1 VLVVPAS
8 NGEFVPPPASPVVRE
23 AIRRANAEAEVLA
36 RRLGMSRRR
45 FLASLG
51 GSALT
56 LMVLD
61 ACASAERATR
71 ASSTTTTSTST
82 STSTSTTTTTT
93 TSTSTTTL
101 PPPTTLPPTTTGGTY
116 EIPPEATTEPE
127 VAEQVLAGDEFVMDL
142 QAHLLDYD
150 LTPDVPWDGTPFL
163 GQLFPQIACGET
175 DPRACF
181 SIEAFLDLFFLQS
194 DTSLAVLSAIP
205 VPGPDN
211 PLSAEVMVAT
221 QRMADALCAEGR
233 VLAHGQAMPNLG
245 DPAAMV
251 ESMAGLRDRYPI
263 IAWKAYTHLPAA
275 VPFFL
280 DDHDPDG
287 VPVGR
292 PFLEAVRQVGP
303 PVVCVHKGFR
313 GVGGGSGRF
322 ADPVDIGPAAAANP
336 DISFVVYHSGF
347 EADVA
352 EGHYDPSAPN
362 GGVDRLIASLERA
375 GVGPGRNV
383 YAELGSTWRFLMSR
397 PDQAA
402 HVLGKLLSAVGVDNV
417 VWGTDCLWYGSPQDQ
432 IEAFRA
438 FAITEAY
445 QEVYGYPALT
455 PEVKAGILGRNAARL
470 HGVEPVHRDCSFSRS
485 ELRQIRA
492 ELALPTTTLGPATA
506 EEAARA
512 IAAHLV

>member
-1 VLVVPAS
+1 MGPAA

-23 AIRRANAEAEVLA
+23 AIRRANQEADVLS

-71 ASSTTTTSTST
+71 TTTSTTTSTTSTTSTTTTS
-82 STSTSTTTTTT
+82 STTT
-93 TSTSTTTL
+93 
-101 PPPTTLPPTTTGGTY
+101 TTLPPTTTGGTY
-116 EIPPEATTEPE
+116 EVPPEATVEPE

-150 LTPDVPWDGTPFL
+150 LTPDQAWDGTPFL
-163 GQLFPQIACGET
+163 GQLFPQVNCGEA

-194 DTSLAVLSAIP
+194 DTSIAVLSAIP

-211 PLSAEVMVAT
+211 PLSAEVMAAT
-221 QRMADALCAEGR
+221 QRMSDALCAEDR

-245 DPAAMV
+245 DPAAML
-251 ESMAGLRDRYPI
+251 EGMAGVRERYPI
-263 IAWKAYTHLPAA
+263 VAWKAYTHLPAA
-275 VPFFL
+275 APFFL

-292 PFLEAVRQVGP
+292 PFLEAVRAVGP

-322 ADPVDIGPAAAANP
+322 ADPVDVGPAAAANP
-336 DISFVVYHSGF
+336 DLSFVVYHSGF

-352 EGHYDPSAPN
+352 EGPYDPASPN
-362 GGVDRLIASLERA
+362 GGVDRLVASLERA

-402 HVLGKLLSAVGVDNV
+402 HVLGKLLVAVGPENV

-432 IEAFRA
+432 IQAFRA
-438 FAITEAY
+438 FAISEAF
-445 QEVYGYPALT
+445 QEAFGYPALT
-455 PEVKAGILGRNAARL
+455 PGVKAGILGRNAARL
-470 HGVEPVHRDCSFSRS
+470 HGVEPVHRDCTFSRE
-485 ELRQIRA
+485 ELGRIRA
-492 ELALPTTTLGPATA
+492 ELALPATTLGPSTA

>member
-1 VLVVPAS
+1 MRRRRDQHGGLPIKLGPAS

-23 AIRRANAEAEVLA
+23 AIRLSNDEAEVVA
-36 RRLGMSRRR
+36 RRLGISRRR

-56 LMVLD
+56 LLVLD

-71 ASSTTTTSTST
+71 TTSTT
-82 STSTSTTTTTT
+82 TSTTTTT
-93 TSTSTTTL
+93 SSTT
-101 PPPTTLPPTTTGGTY
+101 TTLPPTTTGGTY

-127 VAEQVLAGDEFVMDL
+127 VAEAILAGDEFVMDL
-142 QAHLLDYD
+142 QAHLLDYKI
-150 LTPDVPWDGTPFL
+150 TPDVPWDGTPFL
-163 GQLFPQIACGET
+163 GQLFPQIACGED

-211 PLSAEVMVAT
+211 PLSAEVMAAT
-221 QRMADALCAEGR
+221 QRMADALCTEGR

-251 ESMAGLRDRYPI
+251 EAMAGVREQYPI
-263 IAWKAYTHLPAA
+263 VAWKAYTHLPAA

-287 VPVGR
+287 MPVGR

-322 ADPVDIGPAAAANP
+322 ADPVDVGPAAAANP

-347 EADVA
+347 EADVV
-352 EGHYDPSAPN
+352 EGTYDPSAPN

-375 GVGPGRNV
+375 GVGPGQNV
-383 YAELGSTWRFLMSR
+383 YAELGSTWRFLMSL

-402 HVLGKLLSAVGVDNV
+402 HVLGKLLSAVGVGNV

-438 FAITEAY
+438 FSITEAY
-445 QEVYGYPALT
+445 QEAYGYPALT
-455 PEVKAGILGRNAARL
+455 PEVKAGILGHNAARL
-470 HGVEPVHRDCSFSRS
+470 HGIEPVHRDCAFSRA
-485 ELRQIRA
+485 ELRQVRA
-492 ELALPTTTLGPATA
+492 DLALPTMTLGPATA
-506 EEAARA
+506 DEVARA

>member
-1 VLVVPAS
+1 MGPAS

-23 AIRRANAEAEVLA
+23 TIRRANAEAEVLA

-56 LMVLD
+56 LVVLE

-71 ASSTTTTSTST
+71 TTSTTSMPTTSTTSTTSTTTST
-82 STSTSTTTTTT
+82 TSTT
-93 TSTSTTTL
+93 STT
-101 PPPTTLPPTTTGGTY
+101 TTLPPTTTGGTY
-116 EIPPEATTEPE
+116 EVPPEATTEPE
-127 VAEQVLAGDEFVMDL
+127 VAEEVLAGDEFVMDL

-150 LTPDVPWDGTPFL
+150 LTPDVAWDGTPFL
-163 GQLFPQIACGET
+163 GQIFPQVACGET

-211 PLSAEVMVAT
+211 PLSAEVMAAT

-245 DPAAMV
+245 DPAALLG
-251 ESMAGLRDRYPI
+251 SMAEVRDRYPI
-263 IAWKAYTHLPAA
+263 VAWKAYTHLPAA

-303 PVVCVHKGFR
+303 PVVCIHKGFR

-322 ADPVDIGPAAAANP
+322 ADPVDVGPAAAANP

-352 EGHYDPSAPN
+352 EGPYDPSAPN

-375 GVGPGRNV
+375 GVGPGQNV

-397 PDQAA
+397 PDEAA
-402 HVLGKLLSAVGVDNV
+402 HVLGKLMSAVGTDHV

-470 HGVEPVHRDCSFSRS
+470 HGVEPVHRDCAFSRA
-485 ELRQIRA
+485 ELRQVRA
-492 ELALPTTTLGPATA
+492 ELALPTPTLGPTTA
-506 EEAARA
+506 DEVAHA